1 MAGKKTS
8 RPEKAGR
15 LMSQDPVFVPGRRSG
30 WGAASTR
37 QNPGR
42 GLSTAYLSLP
52 KAAGRWRDSGGIVN
66 SRRGVPDDLSRP
78 GGHNPCLPVNG
89 NRVIIRH
96 QPSID
101 DLRLSENPPETNF
114 QILRLA
120 FPSVTEAAP
129 SGQVVGFDRGELQ
142 SIFNLYGRMVAQ
154 GVWRDYAMDFSPSQ
168 AVFSIFRRN
177 GEAAAFRI
185 VKEPKAIRKQGAY
198 SVVAQTGLILKR
210 GPDLSRV
217 LLVLEKKPK
226 LVFSD
231 ASS

>member
-1 MAGKKTS
+1 
-8 RPEKAGR
+8 
-15 LMSQDPVFVPGRRSG
+15 MSQDPVFDPGRRSG

-42 GLSTAYLSLP
+42 GLSTAHLSLP

-66 SRRGVPDDLSRP
+66 SRRGSLPA

-89 NRVIIRH
+89 NRVIIRR

-101 DLRLSENPPETNF
+101 DFRLSENPPETNF
-114 QILRLA
+114 QILRLP
-120 FPSVTEAAP
+120 FPSATEAAP
-129 SGQVVGFDRGELQ
+129 SGQVVGFNRGELQ

-177 GEAAAFRI
+177 GEAATFRI

-217 LLVLEKKPK
+217 LFVLEKKPK
-226 LVFSD
+226 LVFSE